1 MSEDFWGYFEEL
13 GKVLRRIF
21 YVFIFSFLFFIAI
34 PSPEFNKFSENPFSY
49 DLFIFWLIREAQ
61 RSYLPEGAR
70 IYAPTIVSPLL
81 IMLQVAF
88 FLSLVVTVP
97 YAVISLYN
105 FVAPAL
111 YPHEKK
117 VFKKYTIPFGFLY
130 TVGLIYSII
139 FILPLTFRISF
150 ILYGPLGIEL
160 LININDFVTL
170 MVMIPIIGG
179 LLFCLPIFLLPL
191 MEIGVLRVET
201 LRKNRILVYLIIA
214 FIIGLISPDP
224 TFISVIP
231 LLIPIY
237 ILYEISIFLGSRRIK
252 RKLL

>member
-1 MSEDFWGYFEEL
+1 
-13 GKVLRRIF
+13 
-21 YVFIFSFLFFIAI
+21 
-34 PSPEFNKFSENPFSY
+34 
-49 DLFIFWLIREAQ
+49 
-61 RSYLPEGAR
+61 
-70 IYAPTIVSPLL
+70 
-81 IMLQVAF
+81 
-88 FLSLVVTVP
+88 
-97 YAVISLYN
+97 
-105 FVAPAL
+105 
-111 YPHEKK
+111 
-117 VFKKYTIPFGFLY
+117 
-130 TVGLIYSII
+130 
-139 FILPLTFRISF
+139 
-150 ILYGPLGIEL
+150 
-160 LININDFVTL
+160 

-237 ILYEISIFLGSRRIK
+237 ILYEISIFLGRRRIK